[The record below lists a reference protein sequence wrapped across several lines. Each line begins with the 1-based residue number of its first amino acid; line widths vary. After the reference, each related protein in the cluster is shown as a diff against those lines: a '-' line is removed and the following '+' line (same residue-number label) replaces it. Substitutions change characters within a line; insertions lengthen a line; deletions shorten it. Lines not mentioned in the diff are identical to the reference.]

1 LNQYV
6 AFSVGEIVDVTF
18 RDEFGPLEVDGS
30 REMALQDAY
39 RGGSNHGFDITFH
52 PTNWLSAYMAF
63 GSIKAYSTPSTT
75 PSTIKPPVGSG
86 DPSQIWLLSDVA
98 SGTPAAADDVY
109 IGSTD
114 QGVNVVQYDGTN
126 KFLYV
131 DGTVGAGIAV
141 GSTIQDDGSSPSWTA
156 TVAGFVHTLERATSL
171 PYFSAY
177 GITEEDNGLEYAGG
191 HVEAYSVSYT
201 QGGLMQCSLTGQA
214 LTLNTSNA
222 KTTGTQAND
231 FSATEPST
239 YFVRNSMYVPCTAGR
254 KVGAGVAN
262 IFRFESQDTSNRS
275 VKIMLS
281 TNQDADGSG
290 SADGLGEDI
299 SGDPD
304 SDPFANG
311 ADWVPYTYSIE
322 MGFSNTFER
331 GPINNDADAD
341 YFLKGD
347 HENTLTLN
355 VDLPNESASSGTAH
369 RNSGTMRAMVK
380 NSDGG
385 RVNAD
390 IQFGLENGQALIV
403 HYRNLKLFGLPRSFE
418 NSIRLALNFFVLEQP
433 EMTVIDDLYDWVV
446 YT

>member
-262 IFRFESQDTSNRS
+262 IFRFESQDTTNRS

-290 SADGLGEDI
+290 SAWSWRGYI
-299 SGDPD
+299 WRSRQR
-304 SDPFANG
+304 
-311 ADWVPYTYSIE
+311 SIC
-322 MGFSNTFER
+322 
-331 GPINNDADAD
+331 
-341 YFLKGD
+341 K
-347 HENTLTLN
+347 
-355 VDLPNESASSGTAH
+355 
-369 RNSGTMRAMVK
+369 
-380 NSDGG
+380 
-385 RVNAD
+385 
-390 IQFGLENGQALIV
+390 
-403 HYRNLKLFGLPRSFE
+403 
-418 NSIRLALNFFVLEQP
+418 
-433 EMTVIDDLYDWVV
+433 WC
-446 YT
+446 